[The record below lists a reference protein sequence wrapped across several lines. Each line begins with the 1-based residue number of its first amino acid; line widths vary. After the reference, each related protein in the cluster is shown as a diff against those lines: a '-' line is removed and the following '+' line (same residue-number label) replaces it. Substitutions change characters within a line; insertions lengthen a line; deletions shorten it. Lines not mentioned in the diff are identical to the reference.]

1 MAHYNFRQDLK
12 EGVKG
17 EETIVNFLESKG
29 LLYLN
34 SNNDNKYDIKMKKN
48 NKEITYEI
56 KTDVYCSPTRD
67 TGNMFLEFECRGKA
81 SGIAVTQ
88 ADWFVTYYEKLKEIW
103 FIKTSDLINL
113 TKTES
118 IKTINQSGDVGSN
131 TCGYLLERKKYQK
144 QFNVYKI

>member
-1 MAHYNFRQDLK
+1 MAYYNFRQDLR

-17 EETIVNFLESKG
+17 EETIVKFLESKG
-29 LLYLN
+29 LTYLN
-34 SNNDNKYDIKMKKN
+34 SNNDNKYDIIMKKN

-81 SGIAVTQ
+81 SGIAVTK

-118 IKTINQSGDVGSN
+118 LPTINQSGDAGSN
-131 TCGYLLERKKYQK
+131 TCGYLLKRKKYQK
-144 QFNVYKI
+144 QFHVYKI